1 MTHLTQLNI
10 LEPLTH
16 EVGGSSVVPMNIKP
30 LHIATVATAA
40 LVLAVPLTAYAV
52 TPDAP
57 TQDAPTVVT
66 LPRAELTEVCDG
78 PATACYAPRTDPN
91 AIYVSENVT
100 RPDVLA
106 YVIAHETVHF
116 EQHRDHKPF
125 NECEADRIAMERTP
139 QYTGNGAYADQCE

>member
-1 MTHLTQLNI
+1 MTHVTQLNI

-16 EVGGSSVVPMNIKP
+16 EVEGSSVVPMKIKP
-30 LHIATVATAA
+30 LHIASVATAA

-66 LPRAELTEVCDG
+66 LPADELAEICGDPV
-78 PATACYAPRTDPN
+78 TACYAPRTDPN

-116 EQHRDHKPF
+116 QQHRDNRPF
-125 NECEADRIAMERTP
+125 DECEADRLAVERTG
-139 QYTGNGAYADQCE
+139 YTGTPIYADQCV

>member
-1 MTHLTQLNI
+1 MTIRSGAL
-10 LEPLTH
+10 
-16 EVGGSSVVPMNIKP
+16 SVVYMNIKP

-57 TQDAPTVVT
+57 TQDTPTVVT

-78 PATACYAPRTDPN
+78 PATACYAPHTDPN

-116 EQHRDHKPF
+116 EQHLNHKPF
-125 NECEADRIAMERTP
+125 NECEADRIAMERTG
-139 QYTGNGAYADQCE
+139 YTGTPVYADQCK